1 MDKSLTAEEKLLKVI
16 RRKSL
21 SSAKRQESGVQG
33 QSNRRS
39 SGGNESDALSLVN
52 NILMIV
58 CLVAGTYLVYQY
70 IHKQEKEAVA
80 LQPGG
85 QTNDKRNKFSL
96 MNDVDRPFDEYLAM
110 LEQRNIFEM
119 PWEKSKPQETPVAAA
134 PAPQLSESIRVLGI
148 VLDNQPQAIL
158 EDVKTSQTVFVSVG
172 QTISDAVVEEIREGK
187 VIFNYH
193 GQKVEL
199 TQ

>member
-21 SSAKRQESGVQG
+21 SSAKRQESGIQG

-96 MNDVDRPFDEYLAM
+96 MATFNRSVRAF
-110 LEQRNIFEM
+110 
-119 PWEKSKPQETPVAAA
+119 
-134 PAPQLSESIRVLGI
+134 LSLFV
-148 VLDNQPQAIL
+148 V
-158 EDVKTSQTVFVSVG
+158 TSPS
-172 QTISDAVVEEIREGK
+172 
-187 VIFNYH
+187 
-193 GQKVEL
+193 
-199 TQ
+199 